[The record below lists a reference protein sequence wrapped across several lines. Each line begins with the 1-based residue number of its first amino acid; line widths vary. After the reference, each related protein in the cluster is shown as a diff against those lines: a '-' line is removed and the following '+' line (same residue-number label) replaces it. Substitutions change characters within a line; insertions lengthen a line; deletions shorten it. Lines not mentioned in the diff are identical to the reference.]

1 MELDKE
7 KFGKLEQF
15 INMYFQML
23 NLGCDKNMILNKDIS
38 GNEMLPYDIFIK
50 ITESELTNNEF
61 CSFLDKIKN
70 NNNSLNNNELILY
83 NHFKSYIYK
92 LNTRF
97 DNIRNTI
104 LSEFLNKE
112 YNTKLKDPYDKYV
125 YDNQKETAYQIMNYI
140 FDNDVKAV
148 TLVALP
154 QAGKTG
160 TFAYCTYLALTHC
173 DNNKIYEPE
182 NIFIISGL
190 NDIDWQEQTE
200 KDMMPSLKNNVYH
213 LGKLKVFNEQLKLIA
228 NSKIFIIIDE
238 CQVATSSDQTI
249 DRILSELEKNISNGN
264 EIKYLV
270 VSATPS
276 VILYDL
282 KEWGGKHKTVFLN
295 IPPIYTGFEN
305 FLNEGRIYEAG
316 ILSKEFLDE
325 QFKPLLKDRFK
336 EPKYHIVRISQ
347 KKRDELETWIVENK
361 YEKKEIDSQNKI
373 DNINDYLQVVPKNHT
388 FLIIKN
394 YWRAG
399 KRMNDKNVGI
409 VYEYSNITNYD
420 VTAQGLIG
428 RFCGTNKQKN
438 GPTAPIFFCKKD
450 ALTGYINFIKEDCE
464 YSVADYH
471 SLKIKVVDNELE
483 KKTKSI
489 ITKITKVSI
498 KDSVEHNHIKKQ
510 DYIDPPR
517 ELMISD
523 NDYLKIDDE
532 VSNNK
537 KSNIFK
543 NILKEKYKNIFDL
556 IENYNCDK
564 CTIPK
569 ADANYKRHIIDAR
582 KACEDKKLYLA
593 DIAKETKDEY
603 KNSWVVFIDHLKNP
617 KDGTHKVYLV
627 VYHGERRK
635 KLLEE
640 SKKKVKQ
647 ITITD

>member
-1 MELDKE
+1 MELDQG
-7 KFGKLEQF
+7 KFTKLESF
-15 INMYFQML
+15 ITMYFQML
-23 NLGCDKNMILNKDIS
+23 NLGCDKNMIKNKDIS
-38 GNEMLPYDIFIK
+38 GNEILPYDIFTK
-50 ITESELTNNEF
+50 IIETDINNNEF

-70 NNNSLNNNELILY
+70 NNKSLNNNELKLH
-83 NHFKSYIYK
+83 NDFKSYIYR

-125 YDNQKETAYQIMNYI
+125 YDNQKETAHQIMNYI
-140 FDNDVKAV
+140 FDNAVKAV

-160 TFAYCTYLALTHC
+160 TFAYCTYLALTHV

-190 NDIDWQEQTE
+190 NDLDWQEQTE
-200 KDMMPSLKNNVYH
+200 RDMMPSLKSNVYH
-213 LGKLKVFNEQLKLIA
+213 LGKLKEFNDKLKGIA

-238 CQVATSSDQTI
+238 CQVATSSEQTI
-249 DRILSELEKNISNGN
+249 DKILSELEKNTSNSN

-282 KEWGGKHKTVFLN
+282 KEWGGIHKTVFLN
-295 IPPIYTGFEN
+295 IPHIYTGFEN
-305 FLNEGRIYEAG
+305 FLHDCRIYEAG
-316 ILSKEFLDE
+316 ILCKEFLDKE
-325 QFKPLLKDRFK
+325 IKPLLKERFK

-347 KKRDELETWIVENK
+347 KKRDELESWIVENK

-373 DNINDYLQVVPKNHT
+373 DNINDYLQIVPKNHT

-409 VYEYSNITNYD
+409 VYEYSKDINYD

-428 RFCGTNKQKN
+428 RFCGTNKQMN

-450 ALTGYINFIKEDCE
+450 AISEYINFIKEKCE
-464 YSVADYH
+464 YSVADYYSH
-471 SLKIKVVDNELE
+471 KLKVVDNELE

-489 ITKITKVSI
+489 ITKITKLSI
-498 KDSVEHNHIKKQ
+498 KDSIEHNHIKKQ

-517 ELMISD
+517 ELIISD
-523 NDYLKIDDE
+523 YDYLKMDAE
-532 VSNNK
+532 PK
-537 KSNIFK
+537 KKLEIFL
-543 NILKEKYKNIFDL
+543 NSLKEKNKDIFNI
-556 IENYNCDK
+556 IENYRCDK
-564 CTIPK
+564 CTIPTTEYS
-569 ADANYKRHIIDAR
+569 YKRHIEDAR
-582 KACEDKKLYLA
+582 KAYYDKKLYLA
-593 DIAKETKDEY
+593 DIAKESKDEY
-603 KNSWVVFIDHLKNP
+603 LNSWVVFIDHKKNP
-617 KDGTHKVYLV
+617 NDGTHKVYLV
-627 VYHGERRK
+627 IYHGERRK

-647 ITITD
+647 ITITN

>member
-1 MELDKE
+1 MELNKE
-7 KFGKLEQF
+7 QFSKLEQF
-15 INMYFQML
+15 INMFFQMQS
-23 NLGCDKNMILNKDIS
+23 LGCDKNMIKNKDIS
-38 GNEMLPYDIFIK
+38 GNEMLPYDIFTNI
-50 ITESELTNNEF
+50 IESELTKNEF
-61 CSFLDKIKN
+61 SNFLDKIKTN
-70 NNNSLNNNELILY
+70 NKSLNNNELKLH
-83 NHFKSYIYK
+83 NDFKSYIYT
-92 LNTRF
+92 LNSRF

-125 YDNQKETAYQIMNYI
+125 YDNQKETAHQIMNYI

-160 TFAYCTYLALTHC
+160 TFAYCTYLALTHV
-173 DNNKIYEPE
+173 DNNKIFEPE

-190 NDIDWQEQTE
+190 NDLDWQEQTE

-213 LGKLKVFNEQLKLIA
+213 LGKLKEFNEKLKGIA
-228 NSKIFIIIDE
+228 NSKIFIILDE
-238 CQVATSSDQTI
+238 CQVATSSEQTI

-282 KEWGGKHKTVFLN
+282 KEWGNKHKIVYLN
-295 IPPIYTGFEN
+295 IPPIYIGFEN
-305 FLNEGRIYEAG
+305 FLNECRIYEANV
-316 ILSKEFLDE
+316 LCKEFLDE
-325 QFKPLLKDRFK
+325 EIKPLLKDRFK

-347 KKRDELETWIVENK
+347 KKRNELEGWIKENK

-373 DNINDYLQVVPKNHT
+373 DNINDYLQIVPKNHT

-409 VYEYSNITNYD
+409 VYEYSNTTTYD

-438 GPTAPIFFCKKD
+438 SPTAPIFFCKKE
-450 ALTGYINFIKEDCE
+450 ALIGYINFIKEKCE
-464 YSVADYH
+464 YSIADYH
-471 SLKIKVVDNELE
+471 SHKLKVVNNELE
-483 KKTKSI
+483 KRTKSI
-489 ITKITKVSI
+489 IPKITKISI

-510 DYIDPPR
+510 DYIDTPK
-517 ELMISD
+517 ELTISD
-523 NDYLKIDDE
+523 KEYLKIEDLE
-532 VSNNK
+532 KTK
-537 KSNIFK
+537 KSTMVLNIIQEKYTDIFK
-543 NILKEKYKNIFDL
+543 IIQNYKGS
-556 IENYNCDK
+556 
-564 CTIPK
+564 CTTPK
-569 ADANYKRHIIDAR
+569 ADNNYQIHIIGVR
-582 KACEDKKLYLA
+582 KAYQDNKLYLA
-593 DIAKETKDEY
+593 NITKESREDY
-603 KNSWVVFIDHLKNP
+603 LNSWLAFIDHKENP

-627 VYHGERRK
+627 IYHGERRK

-640 SKKKVKQ
+640 SKKKTKE
-647 ITITD
+647 ILIAN